1 MVAAAMHLLLAG
13 LVLLLAPLDAIAI
26 VHTPHTTNLAARA
39 KFAVAPRHAA
49 AAAPRHAAVVL
60 DEANAPAAITNATLQ
75 ERVRLFWR
83 LAVPY
88 FEQADGAKLN
98 FGLMLLL
105 VLVNSGISVIFSFV
119 GRDFYSALSAKDQ
132 ALFLEKTA
140 NFAVGLAVATPLT
153 VLYKFQRQRL
163 ALNWREWM
171 TTELARQYYS
181 DQAYYKI
188 EVDRDLDNPDQRI
201 CEDVTAFTRV
211 SLDFFITLMTSA
223 IDLVSF
229 SGILYSIYPQA
240 RRRAVATRTP
250 LATRTTHP
258 SLTHPPPPT
267 PHPPRPQLF
276 YAIFAYAG
284 FGSLTTVYLGRALVG
299 QNAEQL
305 LREADLRYSLVRLR
319 ENAES
324 IAFYQGEAQEAAEVQ
339 SRLGGAITNRR
350 AILGTQR
357 NLEFFTTAYSYLVQI
372 LPVLVVSPLYFAGSV
387 ELGVITQSTGAFNH
401 VLNDLSIIVNQFEG
415 ISSFSAGLNRL
426 AAFVERMEGYHR
438 DASRT

>member
-1 MVAAAMHLLLAG
+1 MG
-13 LVLLLAPLDAIAI
+13 
-26 VHTPHTTNLAARA
+26 R
-39 KFAVAPRHAA
+39 
-49 AAAPRHAAVVL
+49 L
-60 DEANAPAAITNATLQ
+60 DEAALGLQ
-75 ERVRLFWR
+75 ERLRLFWR

-98 FGLMLLL
+98 FALMLGL
-105 VLVNSGISVIFSFV
+105 VIVNSGISVIFSFV

-229 SGILYSIYPQA
+229 SGIL
-240 RRRAVATRTP
+240 
-250 LATRTTHP
+250 
-258 SLTHPPPPT
+258 
-267 PHPPRPQLF
+267 
-276 YAIFAYAG
+276 
-284 FGSLTTVYLGRALVG
+284 
-299 QNAEQL
+299 
-305 LREADLRYSLVRLR
+305 
-319 ENAES
+319 
-324 IAFYQGEAQEAAEVQ
+324 
-339 SRLGGAITNRR
+339 
-350 AILGTQR
+350 
-357 NLEFFTTAYSYLVQI
+357 
-372 LPVLVVSPLYFAGSV
+372 
-387 ELGVITQSTGAFNH
+387 
-401 VLNDLSIIVNQFEG
+401 
-415 ISSFSAGLNRL
+415 
-426 AAFVERMEGYHR
+426 
-438 DASRT
+438 

>member
-1 MVAAAMHLLLAG
+1 MATSAIPLA
-13 LVLLLAPLDAIAI
+13 LVLLLRPTDGLAVARGPPAVAF
-26 VHTPHTTNLAARA
+26 AAR
-39 KFAVAPRHAA
+39 HANLA
-49 AAAPRHAAVVL
+49 AAAPRIAAAVPRHGAVL
-60 DEANAPAAITNATLQ
+60 LQEDSTASTAAITNATLQ

-240 RRRAVATRTP
+240 RPSRRAQGSP
-250 LATRTTHP
+250 LAPRT
-258 SLTHPPPPT
+258 PPT
-267 PHPPRPQLF
+267 PLRPPTPTR
-276 YAIFAYAG
+276 
-284 FGSLTTVYLGRALVG
+284 S
-299 QNAEQL
+299 
-305 LREADLRYSLVRLR
+305 S
-319 ENAES
+319 
-324 IAFYQGEAQEAAEVQ
+324 
-339 SRLGGAITNRR
+339 
-350 AILGTQR
+350 
-357 NLEFFTTAYSYLVQI
+357 
-372 LPVLVVSPLYFAGSV
+372 
-387 ELGVITQSTGAFNH
+387 STR
-401 VLNDLSIIVNQFEG
+401 S
-415 ISSFSAGLNRL
+415 
-426 AAFVERMEGYHR
+426 
-438 DASRT
+438 SRTPASARSPPCTSAARSSARTPSSCSARPTCATRSCGCARTPRASPSIRARGKRRQR